1 MESSITILEDVQAI
15 EAIVEA
21 LQELDS
27 RDLAREVSRI
37 TNQKNVV
44 IAQDASVDPKELE
57 NEEVYTDGMAIGTVS
72 RKGRIILYDNRFW
85 SEPLDTDQKDA
96 LNMSMNK
103 NDVVT
108 IVDEGVGGIIGYALE
123 DHKETVLKALR
134 KNAGIV

>member
-1 MESSITILEDVQAI
+1 MKSPITILEDVKAI

-21 LQELDS
+21 LQQLDS

-37 TNQKNVV
+37 TNKKNVV
-44 IAQDASVDPKELE
+44 IAEDTSFDPKELE
-57 NEEVYTDGMAIGTVS
+57 NKEVYTDGMAIGTVS
-72 RKGRIILYDNRFW
+72 CKGRIILYDNRFW
-85 SEPLDTDQKDA
+85 SDPLSTDQKDD

-103 NDVVT
+103 NEVVA
-108 IVDEGVGGIIGYALE
+108 IVDEDAGGIIGYALE

>member
-1 MESSITILEDVQAI
+1 
-15 EAIVEA
+15 
-21 LQELDS
+21 
-27 RDLAREVSRI
+27 LAREVSRI